1 MIIQA
6 EISAVCKM
14 QCVLGMPA
22 QVSAAAVVVQ
32 VSERK
37 LTSEIPPGKN
47 FHKERKDRLNIHGH
61 ALSWLTP

>member
-14 QCVLGMPA
+14 QCALGVPA
-22 QVSAAAVVVQ
+22 QVSAAAVDVQ
-32 VSERK
+32 MSERK

-47 FHKERKDRLNIHGH
+47 FHKERKDVLSTHGH
-61 ALSWLTP
+61 VLS